1 MPVITAQSTP
11 DYDQWGW
18 DSYWSCTDWITWH
31 QALEKEF
38 GRSEA
43 NRIAQAAWDQQD
55 FFEHNRSWCKYNQ
68 DFVKYFKSVG
78 LGGDQS
84 FTSMAYETV
93 YNVGNAG
100 INVSETVQNISELI
114 KKMLPIILIVVVILG
129 ILYVNK
135 KAQIL

>member
-11 DYDQWGW
+11 DYDEWGF
-18 DSYWSCTDWITWH
+18 DSYWSCSDWITWH
-31 QALEKEF
+31 QELVKVH
-38 GRSEA
+38 GPILA
-43 NRIAQAAWDQQD
+43 NRIAQEAWDKQD
-55 FFEHNRSWCKYNQ
+55 FFEHNRSWCKYDQ

-84 FTSMAYETV
+84 FTSMAYETA
-93 YNVGNAG
+93 YNIGNAG
-100 INVSETVQNISELI
+100 VNASETVQNIAELL